1 IAGDFITDLAAAVG
15 EDGKLHFTADH
26 LDAYVIAE
34 GDLVT
39 YGDATGDGKITLSDT
54 RRLLRRRGDGGV
66 SMDVAAADYSGDESI
81 TVLDALMILRHT
93 LNR

>member
-54 RRLLRRRGDGGV
+54 LRLLRRLGDGGV

-93 LNR
+93 LNV